1 MGRAAKTGG
10 VGMSRCFFFPVGWQE
25 SRKTGVSIFNRS
37 VFTVVLPRARST
49 EQFSGLESWEN
60 STKLPGAG
68 SWGGRSRLVAEH
80 VQASMRCYQQQRQS
94 EVLLPPRVRRAG
106 TSRQSVES
114 ITEGLRVPGE
124 GGG

>member
-1 MGRAAKTGG
+1 MD
-10 VGMSRCFFFPVGWQE
+10 
-25 SRKTGVSIFNRS
+25 
-37 VFTVVLPRARST
+37 
-49 EQFSGLESWEN
+49 

-106 TSRQSVES
+106 ASRQSVES

-124 GGG
+124 GAG